1 MGPPFDSVQL
11 PSKWLSYGLWPDGVK
26 SFRQWGRTIVVLPKY
41 KQSRLTFNELLELG
55 RSNREAQRYLRWL
68 HASYATKEALQAE
81 VNQGVLRLT
90 HPVMNQ
96 ATDLALF
103 CEASNYAEEIEEL
116 GGGSGGYRREF
127 KEWGAKLEV
136 WRDLWK
142 GQEALVMMSKKM
154 WNVQSTWL
162 KWECQLQSCI
172 LSTSRGLDIVHTFKK
187 HDIMICLDH
196 FWRCFLKC
204 SVSCLLQDDYIY
216 IYIYVYI
223 HTCIYIYIYT
233 YMIYLM

>member
-1 MGPPFDSVQL
+1 
-11 PSKWLSYGLWPDGVK
+11 
-26 SFRQWGRTIVVLPKY
+26 
-41 KQSRLTFNELLELG
+41 
-55 RSNREAQRYLRWL
+55 
-68 HASYATKEALQAE
+68 
-81 VNQGVLRLT
+81 
-90 HPVMNQ
+90 
-96 ATDLALF
+96 LF

-187 HDIMICLDH
+187 HDIMICVDH

-216 IYIYVYI
+216 IHICVYTYVYI
-223 HTCIYIYIYT
+223 YIHIYDLHDVIRRQPWTFPRIPSHETPVGQFTIPSWNTSYVT
-233 YMIYLM
+233 Y